1 MVISLNTKISALI
14 NENKEV
20 IEVLAKFNKNFARLR
35 NPILRK
41 ILAPRVSIADAAKI
55 GGANVDEMLVKL
67 ETLGFE
73 LEQNNTHEEKKE
85 NNINLLQISTKQN
98 TIVFDVRPILI
109 NGLDPFNEIN
119 KKFKELKP
127 DQLLHIINT
136 FEPTPLIK
144 IFHKKGYS
152 YQVIN
157 QGEIVHTYFQNN
169 KSSNMEEEINPN
181 ANFTSKFDTL
191 LNDKSF
197 SINEINVTL
206 LEPPQP
212 MMNILSAIELL
223 KNNEILLVHHE
234 RIPQFLFPELEERNF
249 KWAIKE
255 FAENDVKLLIYKNK

>member
-1 MVISLNTKISALI
+1 MVISINTKIAALI
-14 NENKEV
+14 RENNEV

-55 GGANVDEMLVKL
+55 GGANVIEMLAKL

-73 LEQNNTHEEKKE
+73 VEQNKIHEEKEE
-85 NNINLLQISTKQN
+85 NNMNLLQISTKQN
-98 TIVFDVRPILI
+98 TIVLDVRPILK

-119 KKFKELKP
+119 KKFQELKP
-127 DQLLHIINT
+127 NQILHIINT

-152 YQVIN
+152 YQVVDE
-157 QGEIVHTYFQNN
+157 GEIIHTYFQ
-169 KSSNMEEEINPN
+169 KKIGANMEEETSPMQS
-181 ANFTSKFDTL
+181 ATSKFDTL
-191 LNDKSF
+191 LQNKF
-197 SINEINVTL
+197 FIIKEIDVTL
-206 LEPPQP
+206 MEPPEP

-223 KNNEILLVHHE
+223 NNNEILLVHHK

-255 FAENDVKLLIYKNK
+255 FSENDVKLLIYKG

>member
-1 MVISLNTKISALI
+1 MVISINTKIAALI
-14 NENKEV
+14 RENKEV

-55 GGANVDEMLVKL
+55 GGANVGEMLAKL

-73 LEQNNTHEEKKE
+73 VEQNKVREEKKE
-85 NNINLLQISTKQN
+85 NNMNLLKISTKQN
-98 TIVFDVRPILI
+98 TIVFDVRPILK

-119 KKFKELKP
+119 KKFQELKP
-127 DQLLHIINT
+127 NQILHIINT

-152 YQVIN
+152 YQVVDE
-157 QGEIVHTYFQNN
+157 GEIIHTYFQKNT
-169 KSSNMEEEINPN
+169 STNMEEGTNPIHS
-181 ANFTSKFDTL
+181 ATSKFDTL
-191 LNDKSF
+191 LKNKSF
-197 SINEINVTL
+197 TIQEIDVTL
-206 LEPPQP
+206 MEPPEP

-223 KNNEILLVHHE
+223 NNNEMILVHHK

-255 FAENDVKLLIYKNK
+255 FTDNDVKLLIYKS